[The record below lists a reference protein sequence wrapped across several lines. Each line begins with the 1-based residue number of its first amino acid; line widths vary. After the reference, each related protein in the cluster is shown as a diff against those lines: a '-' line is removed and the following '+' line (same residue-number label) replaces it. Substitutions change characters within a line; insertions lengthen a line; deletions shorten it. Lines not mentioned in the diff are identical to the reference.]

1 MDRVPQ
7 WHWAIAVG
15 VLAAMTALSYGESD
29 TRSGNRSNTSHG
41 GDLEVT
47 DIKVTYLDD
56 RTDPDSV
63 TRRELRFF
71 KDVTFWSKPE
81 SVDVE
86 VSIRNAGSRLVNAD
100 VHVELFLLLQ
110 GGDLAYPAFEDESKE
125 LKEVSNKP
133 VWVWNRTFPTSGG
146 PTRLKPDEIAARTIK
161 GVMLKPSPI
170 GNLSSMYSIHALGFR
185 AVGTVYP
192 IGKDKF
198 LRNNVL
204 DHVVKL
210 LM

>member
-1 MDRVPQ
+1 M
-7 WHWAIAVG
+7 H
-15 VLAAMTALSYGESD
+15 VLTRTISVALMLFGLTAFMPVYS
-29 TRSGNRSNTSHG
+29 

-47 DIKVTYLDD
+47 NIKVTYLDD
-56 RTDPDSV
+56 RTDPDAP

-100 VHVELFLLLQ
+100 VHVELFLLLK
-110 GGDLAYPAFEDESKE
+110 GGNLEYPALEDESKE
-125 LKEVSNKP
+125 LREVSNKP

-146 PTRLKPDEIAARTIK
+146 PARLKPDEMATRAIK
-161 GVMLKPSPI
+161 GVMLKPAPI
-170 GNLSSMYSIHALGFR
+170 GFSSSMYRIHALACR

-210 LM
+210 PM